1 MLKKTISYFDF
12 DNQETSE
19 TFYFNLSQAE
29 LLELE
34 LTTEGGYGEFLQKL
48 AEEASLRPAD
58 LIKELKFLIKKAY
71 GERSE
76 DGKRFVKSEKL
87 SEDFG
92 FTNAYAALFFELST
106 NVDSTVEFIN
116 GIMPGEVAQKVAEE
130 AAKEASAVNTRPA
143 PTDRLPKRPKPV
155 ETVQLDTAAPVLEEK
170 QYSLEELQA
179 ELNRRRASG
188 EA

>member
-34 LTTEGGYGEFLQKL
+34 LTTEGGYGEYLQKL
-48 AEEASLRPAD
+48 AEEASLRPGD

-106 NVDSTVEFIN
+106 NVDSTVEFVN
-116 GIMPGEVAQKVAEE
+116 GIMPGEVAKE
-130 AAKEASAVNTRPA
+130 AAAVSTRPA

-179 ELNRRRASG
+179 ELERRRASE

>member
-34 LTTEGGYGEFLQKL
+34 LSTEGGYGDYLQKL

-106 NVDSTVEFIN
+106 NVDSTVEFVN

-130 AAKEASAVNTRPA
+130 AAAVNTRPV
-143 PTDRLPKRPKPV
+143 PQDRLPKRPKPV
-155 ETVQLDTAAPVLEEK
+155 ETVELDTAAPVLEEK